1 MPSMEPQSMD
11 EVTVVEADV
20 RIRKAAAQ
28 ACSEHDEAT
37 HLMTHRTTISAIHEY
52 TRTSLH
58 GTIFQIFRENHGSDL
73 VTELQQSFQG
83 VATVAQKS
91 PLVLLQ
97 GGTIESEA
105 NETLIIIPLGYLSTY
120 PSTPKP
126 ATGCIVA
133 DRDGYY
139 EPVILALSILSGK
152 WSILKWETGTYIR
165 VPPGSQL
172 KVESGIVF
180 FLLLS
185 INLRPFHPEESA
197 LTAPQGN

>member
-1 MPSMEPQSMD
+1 M
-11 EVTVVEADV
+11 
-20 RIRKAAAQ
+20 
-28 ACSEHDEAT
+28 
-37 HLMTHRTTISAIHEY
+37 
-52 TRTSLH
+52 
-58 GTIFQIFRENHGSDL
+58 
-73 VTELQQSFQG
+73 
-83 VATVAQKS
+83 ATVAHKS

-126 ATGCIVA
+126 ATGGIVA

-172 KVESGIVF
+172 MVESGIVF

-185 INLRPFHPEESA
+185 INLQPFSPEKLA
-197 LTAPQGN
+197 LTAPHGNLVKHPGTTSKSEDKTSHELAEGSKGSVICERLH